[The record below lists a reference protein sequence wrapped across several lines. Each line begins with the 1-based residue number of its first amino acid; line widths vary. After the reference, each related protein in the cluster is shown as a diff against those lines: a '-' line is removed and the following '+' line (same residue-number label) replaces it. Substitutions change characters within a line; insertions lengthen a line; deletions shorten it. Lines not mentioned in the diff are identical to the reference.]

1 MNSFTL
7 VASES
12 DICSKIT
19 LKMITMTSTL
29 PTTKESEDL
38 AIDELYETLESSS
51 AGLSSEETKERFEK
65 YGPNELLERKVNPI
79 LKFLRYFWGPIPF
92 MIEAAMI
99 LSAIVQHWPDFWIIS
114 LMLIMNGV
122 VGFYQ
127 ENKADSAIEKLK
139 ERLSPTARVLR
150 DGDWKQI
157 PAREVV
163 PGDIVRVRPGDV
175 IPADLKLTSGDYL
188 SVDQSAL
195 TGESLPVDKKTGD
208 ISFQGSPVQ
217 MGEMEGLVL
226 NTGMNTYYGKTAKL
240 VEEAVTKSHFEKI
253 IMKIGN
259 YLIALAISMAV
270 LVLTI
275 GIIRGYPILENIR
288 FVLVLT
294 VAAIPVAL
302 PAVLSVTMAV
312 GAIALAK
319 KGAIVSKLAAIEEM
333 AGVDI
338 LCTDK
343 TGTITQN
350 KLSVGEIKPYSKFTK
365 NDVLRFGVM
374 ASKRANNDAIDDAII
389 HTADAVPNL
398 DIIPEN
404 KRLEFQPFDPISKR
418 TEAIFESEGERFKVS
433 KGAPQVISGLSK
445 EPKSVCEQINADVL
459 SFAEKGYRALGVAK
473 TDSSGT
479 WHFVGMF
486 ALFDPPR
493 EDSAD
498 TIASAQKMG
507 INVKMVTGDHEAI
520 GKEISSRVNL
530 GQNMALPKDFEEVP
544 DEQAE
549 PIVESV
555 DGFAQVFPEHKFRI
569 VSLLQKKN
577 HIVGMTGDGV
587 NDAPALKKADVG
599 IAVEGS
605 TDVAKSAADIVL
617 TGVGISV
624 IVDAIKNSRKIFQR
638 MSNYSIYRIAESIR
652 VILFIAASIIVFQF
666 YPVTAIMIVLLALL
680 NDLPIMT
687 IAYDNVKYSK
697 SPERWNSRMLLGMAT
712 FLGVIGVTASFG
724 IFVIGNLV
732 FHLSHEVLQSF
743 IYLKLSVAG
752 HLTLLVARTRGPF
765 WSVKP
770 ALPLISAILGTQF
783 VATLITV
790 YGFLLPAMGWGLA
803 LFVWGYA
810 LLWFLITDVLK
821 TLFYKHGG
829 LELLEES

>member
-1 MNSFTL
+1 
-7 VASES
+7 
-12 DICSKIT
+12 
-19 LKMITMTSTL
+19 MITNIST
-29 PTTKESEDL
+29 KDSENKT
-38 AIDELYETLESSS
+38 IDELYESLESNPT
-51 AGLSSEETKERFEK
+51 GLTSEEAKRRFDK
-65 YGPNELLERKVNPI
+65 YGPNELLERNINPI

-114 LMLIMNGV
+114 VMLVMNGI

-127 ENKADSAIEKLK
+127 ENKADNAIEKLK

-150 DGDWKQI
+150 DGNLEQLS
-157 PAREVV
+157 AREVV

-175 IPADLKLTSGDYL
+175 IPADLKLISGEYL

-195 TGESLPVDKKTGD
+195 TGESLPVNKSIGNVT
-208 ISFQGSPVQ
+208 FQGSPVQ
-217 MGEMEGLVL
+217 MGEMEGLVI
-226 NTGMNTYYGKTAKL
+226 NTGMDTYYGKTAKL

-253 IMKIGN
+253 IRKIGN
-259 YLIALAISMAV
+259 YLIALAVVMAAVV
-270 LVLTI
+270 LAA
-275 GIIRGYPILENIR
+275 GIIRGYDILENIR
-288 FVLVLT
+288 FVLVLV

-312 GAIALAK
+312 GAVALAK

-350 KLSVGEIKPYSKFTK
+350 KLSIGTIKAFNDFSED
-365 NDVLRFGVM
+365 DVLKYGLLS
-374 ASKRANNDAIDDAII
+374 SKKGNKDAIDDAII
-389 HTADAVPNL
+389 NRAEKTINL
-398 DIIPEN
+398 DFRAN
-404 KRLEFQPFDPISKR
+404 LEIVDFKPFDPVAKR
-418 TEAIFESEGERFKVS
+418 TEVTINSSDGTKIKVS
-433 KGAPQVISGLSK
+433 KGAPQVISGLTK
-445 EPKSVCEQINADVL
+445 EPKEVCEEINKDVL
-459 SFAEKGYRALGVAK
+459 SFAESGYRALGVAK
-473 TDSSGT
+473 TNSEGV
-479 WHFVGMF
+479 WHFVGLL

-493 EDSAD
+493 DDSAD

-507 INVKMVTGDHEAI
+507 INVKMVTGDHVAI
-520 GKEISSRVNL
+520 AKEIAGRVNL
-530 GQNMALPKDFEEVP
+530 GQNMALPKDFTEVP
-544 DEQAE
+544 DDIAE

-555 DGFAQVFPEHKFRI
+555 DGFAQVFPEHKYRI
-569 VSLLQKKN
+569 VSLLQDKN

-652 VILFIAASIIVFQF
+652 VILFITASILVFQF
-666 YPVTAIMIVLLALL
+666 YPVTPIMIVLLALL

-697 SPERWNSRMLLGMAT
+697 NPERWDAKMLLGMAT
-712 FLGVIGVTASFG
+712 FLGIIGVTASFG
-724 IFVIGNLV
+724 IFVIGDVV
-732 FHLSHEVLQSF
+732 FHLSREVLQSF

-770 ALPLISAILGTQF
+770 ALPLISAIIGTQF

-821 TLFYKHGG
+821 VAFYKHGG
-829 LELLEES
+829 LELIEEM